1 MTVKIEVTIPEDD
14 VRAGAS
20 AQYLAN
26 ALAGIGFVPRSVEFN
41 MHVLTDS
48 DRAEIVA
55 RGPGD
60 ALPDEGPN
68 YAAMKAAADESEAP
82 KKRGRRTKA
91 EIEAEKAAAEA
102 PPPATRD
109 AREADALAN
118 ISTGEERIDPTTE
131 AEQAQDAA
139 DEAAEV
145 AAQPVK
151 ELTHDDVRAALKA
164 YMDFY
169 GQAATME
176 DGPKVFKEQFGSGVA
191 KVSDIPNDQ
200 ASLQKAINGVNEMR
214 AKNRFNR
221 EPNL

>member
-1 MTVKIEVTIPEDD
+1 MTATTLTINLDYGDPQKLRAYARMLNEVADL
-14 VRAGAS
+14 R
-20 AQYLAN
+20 Q
-26 ALAGIGFVPRSVEFN
+26 VEIDN
-41 MHVLTDS
+41 MPVLGS
-48 DRAEIVA
+48 MESF
-55 RGPGD
+55 GPGD
-60 ALPDEGPN
+60 ALPDKGPN
-68 YAAMKAAADESEAP
+68 YAAMKAAADEAEAP

-118 ISTGEERIDPTTE
+118 ISTGEERIDPATE

-139 DEAAEV
+139 DEAAEAEVVV
-145 AAQPVK
+145 AVK
-151 ELTHDDVRAALKA
+151 QDLTHDDVRAALKA

-176 DGPKVFKEQFGSGVA
+176 DGPKVFKMLFGDKAA

-200 ASLQKAINGVNEMR
+200 ASLHKAIDGVNEMR
-214 AKNRFNR
+214 VKNPFNR

>member
-1 MTVKIEVTIPEDD
+1 MTATTLTINLDYGDPKKLRAYARMLNEVADLRQVEIDNMPVLEPTPWAQNEPPEEIPH
-14 VRAGAS
+14 
-20 AQYLAN
+20 
-26 ALAGIGFVPRSVEFN
+26 ALRPQTGEA
-41 MHVLTDS
+41 
-48 DRAEIVA
+48 
-55 RGPGD
+55 
-60 ALPDEGPN
+60 
-68 YAAMKAAADESEAP
+68 EAP

-91 EIEAEKAAAEA
+91 EIEAEKAAAA
-102 PPPATRD
+102 PAPGPT
-109 AREADALAN
+109 AN
-118 ISTGEERIDPTTE
+118 ISTGEERIDPATE

-176 DGPKVFKEQFGSGVA
+176 DGPKVFKMLFGDKAA

-200 ASLQKAINGVNEMR
+200 ASLQKAIDGVNEMR
-214 AKNRFNR
+214 VKNPFNR